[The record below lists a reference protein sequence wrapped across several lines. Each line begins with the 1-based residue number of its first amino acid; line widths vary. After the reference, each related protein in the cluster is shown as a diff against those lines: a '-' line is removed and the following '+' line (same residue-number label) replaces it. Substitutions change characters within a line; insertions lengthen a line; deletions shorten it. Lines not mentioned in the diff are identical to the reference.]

1 MISVVIITF
10 NEESNIAR
18 CLEAASRVA
27 DEIVVVDSF
36 STDNTEGICK
46 EYGVVFLQRTWEG
59 YSAAKNFGNSSA
71 KSDFILSLDA
81 DEVISDQLVESI
93 LHVKSSLQGAYKF
106 NRLTNYAGKWV
117 KHCGWYP
124 DAKIRIFPKDK
135 ARWEGDFVHETL
147 EVSNDLPVHHLK
159 GDLLH
164 FSYKSK
170 ADHLLRI
177 EKYSELH
184 AKKMHSEG
192 KRAGVLKLCF
202 SPAMKFFRD
211 YFLQLGFL
219 DGKTGFTICRLSA
232 LAVYKKYVKLR
243 GMNKTA

>member
-10 NEESNIAR
+10 NEETNIAR
-18 CLEAASRVA
+18 CLEAANRVA

-36 STDNTEGICK
+36 SSDNTENICK
-46 EYGVVFLQRTWEG
+46 EYGVVFLQRAWEG
-59 YSAAKNFGNSSA
+59 YSSAKNFGNRNA
-71 KSDFILSLDA
+71 KGDFILSLDA

-93 LHVKSSLQGAYKF
+93 LHVKNALQGAYKF

-135 ARWEGDFVHETL
+135 ALWEGDFVHETL
-147 EVSNDLPVHHLK
+147 VVNNDLPVHHLN

-164 FSYKSK
+164 YSYKSK
-170 ADHLLRI
+170 SDHLQRI

-184 AKKMHSEG
+184 AQKMHSEG
-192 KRAGVLKLCF
+192 KRAGVLKLYL
-202 SPAMKFFRD
+202 SPMMKFFRD
-211 YFLQLGFL
+211 YILQLGFL

-232 LAVYKKYVKLR
+232 LAVFKKYKKLR
-243 GMNKTA
+243 RMNKTA